1 MWPAKSR
8 NKVCSL
14 CLPSCSCSCLHR
26 PVKLVSE
33 ENESSPEVYC
43 ELQLSC
49 LDCMTSNSDCNR
61 RISPQNFLVK
71 FGSFQFRRVCCY
83 NGGHTSR
90 LSVNS
95 GGRGF
100 KRSRSSRIF
109 ILDYIDY
116 CTVMGWF
123 VLKSGCKYD
132 TGSEAGVAK
141 EKNSDLCMSTLCP
154 TLPTRMKRLINPRNK
169 T

>member
-49 LDCMTSNSDCNR
+49 LDCMTSNSDYNR
-61 RISPQNFLVK
+61 SDK
-71 FGSFQFRRVCCY
+71 FPKFSCQIGSFQFRRVCFY

-90 LSVNS
+90 FPVNS
-95 GGRGF
+95 DGRRF

-116 CTVMGWF
+116 CTVMGRF
-123 VLKSGCKYD
+123 VPKSGWKYD

-141 EKNSDLCMSTLCP
+141 GKNSDLCMSTLCP